1 MNATAAQPAPQPNW
15 EGHRM
20 TFPLMRSAWMTDEH
34 KMLEDLTRD
43 FIAETWAPHFD
54 RWRAQG
60 EMDRSTWQEA
70 GEVGLLCASIP
81 EEYGGAGGDFGHE
94 AVIYMEAGRANLA
107 SWGNGIHSGIV
118 AHYVLAYGT
127 EEQKKRWLPKMASG
141 EMVGALAMTEPSGGS
156 DVQNL
161 RTRAIRDGNVYRLSG
176 AKTFIT
182 NGQHANLIV
191 VAAKTD
197 PGAKAK
203 GVSLVVVE
211 TDGADGF
218 RRGRNLDK
226 VGLKAADTS
235 ELFFDEVAVPPEN
248 ILGGQEGMG
257 FYQMMEQLPQERLII
272 GCGAVGA
279 IEGAVARTIQYCK
292 EREAFGQPII
302 NFQNTRFKLAECKTQ
317 AVVARAFLDRCIE
330 AHLKGELTVELAAM
344 SKYWLSDLQCQVI
357 DECLQLHGGY
367 GYMTEYA
374 VAEMWTDARVQRI
387 YGGTNEIMKD
397 LIGRSL

>member
-1 MNATAAQPAPQPNW
+1 
-15 EGHRM
+15 M

-34 KMLEDLTRD
+34 KMLEDMTRD
-43 FIAETWAPHFD
+43 FIAERWAPHFD
-54 RWRAQG
+54 RWRTQG
-60 EMDRSTWQEA
+60 EMDRTTWQEA
-70 GEVGLLCASIP
+70 GEIGLLCASIP

-94 AVIYMEAGRANLA
+94 AVIYMESGRANLA

-118 AHYVLAYGT
+118 AHYILAYGT

-161 RTRAIRDGNVYRLSG
+161 KTRAVRDGNVYRLTGS
-176 AKTFIT
+176 KTFIT

-197 PGAKAK
+197 PQAKAK

-211 TDGADGF
+211 TDGAEGF

-257 FYQMMEQLPQERLII
+257 FYQMMQQLPQERLII

-279 IEGAVARTIQYCK
+279 IEGAVARTIAYCK
-292 EREAFGQPII
+292 DREAFGQPII

-317 AVVARAFLDRCIE
+317 AVVARAFLDRCID

-344 SKYWLSDLQCQVI
+344 SKYWLTDLQCQVI
-357 DECLQLHGGY
+357 DECVQLHGGY
-367 GYMTEYA
+367 GFMTEYA